1 MQKIHA
7 ANFLNIFHTRFLII
21 YLKALKSSSE
31 VGNAL
36 HAIEQWSQNG
46 NLVFNAKKT
55 KSVLFSICKM
65 SQHH

>member
-7 ANFLNIFHTRFLII
+7 PNFLNIFHTRFLII

-36 HAIEQWSQNG
+36 HAIEQ
-46 NLVFNAKKT
+46 
-55 KSVLFSICKM
+55 
-65 SQHH
+65 